1 MSAVRPG
8 VLVRTPSI
16 GYREAW
22 AAQVRLAAARAEGA
36 IPDVVWLLEH
46 PPVFTAGRHGRRED
60 LFLDDAAL
68 AAMGATFAAVD
79 RGGQMTWH
87 GPGQSVGYVI
97 ADLRA
102 GRRVREFV
110 EALVGTMQDAAA
122 LAGAAP
128 GDDAMGLYAA
138 GRKLGSVG
146 IRVAGGITTH
156 GLALNRDPDLE
167 WFRVMT
173 ACGAPG
179 VEATSIAAEGGDPD
193 RERVDDALA
202 EAVGRRLGLDLAPAA
217 LDELLARSAGADQS
231 TRERKRLVRSARG
244 APST

>member
-1 MSAVRPG
+1 VSAARTAL
-8 VLVRTPSI
+8 LVRTPVV
-16 GYREAW
+16 GYVRAW
-22 AAQVRLAAARAEGA
+22 EVQRALARARAAGE

-46 PPVFTAGRHGRRED
+46 PPTFTAGRHGRRED

-68 AAMGATFAAVD
+68 AAMGASFAAVD

-87 GPGQSVGYVI
+87 GPGQSVGYAIV
-97 ADLRA
+97 DLRA
-102 GRRVREFV
+102 GRRVRAFV
-110 EALVGTMQDAAA
+110 EALVGAMADAAA

-128 GDDAMGLYAA
+128 GDDAMGLYAG

-146 IRVAGGITTH
+146 IRVSGGVTTH
-156 GLALNRDPDLE
+156 GLALNRDPELE

-193 RERVDDALA
+193 RLRVEDALA
-202 EAVGRRLGLDLAPAA
+202 GSLADRLGLALEPAELDDLPGI
-217 LDELLARSAGADQS
+217 AR
-231 TRERKRLVRSARG
+231 T
-244 APST
+244 

>member
-1 MSAVRPG
+1 MSAARPG
-8 VLVRTPSI
+8 LLVRTPSMD
-16 GYREAW
+16 YREAW
-22 AAQVRLAAARAEGA
+22 EVQRRLADARAEGA
-36 IPDVVWLLEH
+36 LPDVVWLLEH

-68 AAMGATFAAVD
+68 TAMGATFAAVD

-110 EALVGTMQDAAA
+110 EALVGAMEDAAA

-128 GDDAMGLYAA
+128 GDDAMGLYAG

-156 GLALNRDPDLE
+156 GLALNREPDLD

-193 RERVDDALA
+193 RDRVDDALA
-202 EAVGRRLGLDLAPAA
+202 DAIARRLGLDLAPAS
-217 LDELLARSAGADQS
+217 LDGLLTARAAG
-231 TRERKRLVRSARG
+231 
-244 APST
+244 